1 MTFQH
6 SISLNIQDHPL
17 MRGYVHS
24 SYADDAAFI
33 PAHFHSSLA
42 SLSRQGYIES
52 PHNPASWFVG
62 ILWQDKKEGHRTIDF
77 FQFSNYTGWPG
88 NPNVSSYVV
97 RNGLCVPGASMT
109 CTEGLLLLGME
120 EQLRRQT
127 RSLEEYLKTPL
138 DLWEVNSKILGL

>member
-6 SISLNIQDHPL
+6 SVSLNIQDRPPI
-17 MRGYVHS
+17 RGYVHS
-24 SYADDAAFI
+24 SYSDRADSVSDFF
-33 PAHFHSSLA
+33 HFSLA

-62 ILWQDKKEGHRTIDF
+62 ILWQDQQHNGKTIDF
-77 FQFSNYTGWPG
+77 FQFLNYTGWSG

-97 RNGLCVPGASMT
+97 RNGLCVPGASVT

-120 EQLRRQT
+120 EQLRRGT
-127 RSLEEYLKTPL
+127 KSLDEYCRTPL
-138 DLWEVNSKILGL
+138 DLWKVNEIIMGI